1 MNLIWCLG
9 SGIVVLRWFSVAF
22 RLSQFLPLS
31 HSLQSPISDE
41 SSTCTVR
48 EVVGETIRIIQI
60 LSFPNI
66 PENQFYLFK
75 FNTTNLTGPEFSSS
89 VRTERDGGVILE
101 VPSRDW
107 FIQPTEDL
115 RVVVTVNHT
124 RSNCSSNNCTYEYSM
139 NSTATISSVS
149 PLNGE
154 S

>member
-1 MNLIWCLG
+1 MHGACTMH
-9 SGIVVLRWFSVAF
+9 VVE
-22 RLSQFLPLS
+22 
-31 HSLQSPISDE
+31 IN
-41 SSTCTVR
+41 
-48 EVVGETIRIIQI
+48 RIILI
-60 LSFPNI
+60 RSFPQICDKIHVNI
-66 PENQFYLFK
+66 YSSNYFK
-75 FNTTNLTGPEFSSS
+75 FNTTNLTGPEFTSS